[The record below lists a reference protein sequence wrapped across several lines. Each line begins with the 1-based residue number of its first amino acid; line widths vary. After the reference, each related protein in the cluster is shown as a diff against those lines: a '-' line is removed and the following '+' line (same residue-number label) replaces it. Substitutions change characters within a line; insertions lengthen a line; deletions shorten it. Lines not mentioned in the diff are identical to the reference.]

1 VSDNIIIMQIP
12 HKAFGRVP
20 ARGYGQKK
28 LYYTGSLAD
37 LWEEG
42 YKSPG
47 EDEPPPPGWPG
58 ADTALSKEASY
69 LKIYQNNTDSQGFWV
84 TPVNFDNWDTAWI
97 DQTFTAA
104 LSETAIYFAV
114 GTKSDSK
121 DTYDRKLD
129 FYRLT
134 DGERRKIPFHVA
146 GLGQRYLRV
155 GSYNPSG
162 IAYAMTQQIHNVYL
176 TAIQRLNPDSDGF
189 IYKPGTY
196 EYNWTVR
203 NNDSLDKRI
212 HFDASRIEISGI
224 QASGKAAIA
233 SAKPITPSEWD
244 GISIDWDVSGA
255 SNTAVYNRFGVGAI
269 DAAPASFSRFA
280 HIPGPIARCTQR
292 VPLTGLAGNPH
303 ICVGNYNAPS
313 VYNYTRSALI
323 YGIRLYRVPDNIVGS
338 LGLGA
343 GKLLWDGDGDDLW
356 GVNVQTNGS
365 GDYVVRFQGD
375 SYWTVR
381 AYSGAAVASMITVK
395 PVDLSQWST
404 LHVLWEQA
412 GSTSSSCVSALSVG
426 TFGHGYNSWTAATTK
441 TGQFAE
447 TESTLDISGI
457 TDSLHIAVFAKNA
470 HSSFLYECKLR
481 VKRVWLT

>member
-1 VSDNIIIMQIP
+1 MSDNIIIMQIP

-20 ARGYGQKK
+20 ARGYGKKK

-42 YKSPG
+42 YKY
-47 EDEPPPPGWPG
+47 G
-58 ADTALSKEASY
+58 ANTALTKEAEY
-69 LKIYQNNTDSQGFWV
+69 LKIYQNAGDSQGFWV

-97 DQTFTAA
+97 DQTFTAGND
-104 LSETAIYFAV
+104 TYCNIYFAV
-114 GTKSDSK
+114 GAKSDPR
-121 DTYDRKLD
+121 TTADRKLD

-155 GSYNPSG
+155 GSYNNYFG
-162 IAYAMTQQIHNVYL
+162 AQAITQQIHNVYL

-203 NNDSLDKRI
+203 NNDSPDKRI
-212 HFDASRIEISGI
+212 HFGASRIEIGG
-224 QASGKAAIA
+224 AKAYGKAAIA

-255 SNTAVYNRFGVGAI
+255 ANTYIYNRFGVGAI
-269 DAAPASFSRFA
+269 DAAPANFSRFA

-303 ICVGNYNAPS
+303 ICVGNYNTYDSYYA
-313 VYNYTRSALI
+313 RSALI
-323 YGIRLYRVPDNIVGS
+323 YGIRLYRVPDNIVGA

-343 GKLLWDGDGDDLW
+343 GQLLWDGVGDDLW
-356 GVNVQTNGS
+356 GVNVQTAGTS
-365 GDYVVRFQGD
+365 DYVVRFQGD
-375 SYWTVR
+375 THWTLR
-381 AYSGAAVASMITVK
+381 SKQTNNAKTSMITVK

-404 LHVLWEQA
+404 LHVLWEQ
-412 GSTSSSCVSALSVG
+412 TYSSSNIKSALAVG
-426 TFGHGYNSWTAATTK
+426 TFGHDYNGWTAATIKNGAFTLS
-441 TGQFAE
+441 
-447 TESTLDISGI
+447 ESTLDVSSI
-457 TDSLHIAVFAKNA
+457 TSSLHIAI
-470 HSSFLYECKLR
+470 HSTVTDAWSEPVLR